1 VRRNWPPRKRSQS
14 FSLVPVLTDA
24 APGGALF
31 PGVIK
36 AATGAAGE
44 TRRRRPMTYRMS
56 CEQLHG
62 LPIRELS
69 AMFKMARKAI
79 ISTRSCTPEHAEAV
93 AAMRRIAKIIA
104 YKDAQMRAFIPAPR
118 RIRTSKPGL

>member
-1 VRRNWPPRKRSQS
+1 
-14 FSLVPVLTDA
+14 
-24 APGGALF
+24 
-31 PGVIK
+31 
-36 AATGAAGE
+36 
-44 TRRRRPMTYRMS
+44 MTYRMS

-62 LPIRELS
+62 LTIRELS

-79 ISTRSCTPEHAEAV
+79 ISTRPCTPEHAEAI

-118 RIRTSKPGL
+118 RIKTPKPGL